1 MGISKPSQA
10 WAKHQKDMAVLSSSV
25 SCLLLSSSLFSRGC
39 VKHQKDLAVLSFFT
53 SGSINST
60 NPDGTCLSG
69 IDLIYKAI
77 ATPKGELRFRA
88 EPLQAGNH
96 KQSR

>member
-1 MGISKPSQA
+1 M
-10 WAKHQKDMAVLSSSV
+10 
-25 SCLLLSSSLFSRGC
+25 FSRGC

-53 SGSINST
+53 SGSINSA

-77 ATPKGELRFRA
+77 AAPKGGAKISGRA
-88 EPLQAGNH
+88 PAGW
-96 KQSR
+96 KP